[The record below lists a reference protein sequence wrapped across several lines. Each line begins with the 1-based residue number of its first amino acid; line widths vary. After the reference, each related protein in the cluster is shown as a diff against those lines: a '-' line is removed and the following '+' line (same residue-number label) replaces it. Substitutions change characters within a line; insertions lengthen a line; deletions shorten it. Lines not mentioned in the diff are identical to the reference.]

1 MGGGRVGKWK
11 GCGVGVGAY
20 WRRALI
26 RGWAL
31 IRINSVCIIFT
42 SSAAVGFYRETTHM
56 ISGVNVGAS
65 VGKDEG
71 KGGRGKKGQGKH
83 HHVVEPLMYFTFWIE
98 LTGVSENSFY

>member
-1 MGGGRVGKWK
+1 
-11 GCGVGVGAY
+11 
-20 WRRALI
+20 
-26 RGWAL
+26 
-31 IRINSVCIIFT
+31 
-42 SSAAVGFYRETTHM
+42 M

-65 VGKDEG
+65 VGKDEE